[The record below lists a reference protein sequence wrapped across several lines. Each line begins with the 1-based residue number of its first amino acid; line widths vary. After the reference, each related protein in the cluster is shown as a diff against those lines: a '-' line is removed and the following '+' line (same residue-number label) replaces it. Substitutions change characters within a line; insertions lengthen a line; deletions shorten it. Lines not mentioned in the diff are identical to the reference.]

1 MAVREVKLLGD
12 PVLRK
17 RADEISLEVNTEVP
31 DQVRSFGIPPELEK
45 LIADMFDTMY
55 AEEGIGLAAPQIGES
70 VRVIVVDP
78 HEEGVTPFALVNPT
92 ILEFS
97 DDTDR
102 AEEGCL
108 SVPGLREVVERP
120 VRVVVEGIS
129 REGHPVR
136 VEADGLVAR
145 ILQHEVDHIDG
156 IMFLDRVSPLKR
168 KMLLKRWQK
177 VKPDTE

>member
-1 MAVREVKLLGD
+1 MAVREVKILGE
-12 PVLRK
+12 PVLRQ
-17 RADEISLEVNTEVP
+17 RATEVP
-31 DQVRSFGIPPELEK
+31 GVTAEIRQ

-78 HEEGVTPFALVNPT
+78 HEEGVEPFALINPK
-92 ILEFS
+92 IIEHS

-108 SVPGLREVVERP
+108 SIPGLREVVERAIS
-120 VRVVVEGIS
+120 VVVEGLD
-129 REGHPVR
+129 REGNPKR
-136 VEADGLVAR
+136 MEAEGLVAR

-156 IMFLDRVSPLKR
+156 IVFIDRVSPLKR
-168 KMLLKRWQK
+168 RMLLKKWQK
-177 VKPDTE
+177 VKPDAE